1 MKPMRPTAT
10 RRVLTR
16 NVLTSALA
24 GLAAC
29 SCLHAA
35 AATRVPGPA
44 LRSSAALVLDQT
56 HSSVLLAKRADV
68 AIPIASI
75 TKLMTALVVLEA
87 QQPLDETIEVTG
99 DDRLTGKGARSR
111 LPIGSLLTRGELLH
125 LALMASENR
134 AAHAVGRAFP
144 GGLTAVVQAMNA
156 KARALGMTRSHFVDP
171 VGVSSDN
178 VASPSDLSKLV
189 IAVSQNET
197 IREYSTDRRFEVQT
211 GSRWL
216 TFHNT
221 NSLVSRPG
229 WNIAVQKTGYISEA
243 GRCLVMQADIENRT
257 VVIVLLNS
265 YGKYTRVADA
275 RRVRNWLETRLASR
289 SNQIASTN

>member
-29 SCLHAA
+29 FCLHAA

>member
-1 MKPMRPTAT
+1 MRKLPMA
-10 RRVLTR
+10 
-16 NVLTSALA
+16 ALA
-24 GLAAC
+24 ILAG
-29 SCLHAA
+29 CLSLQAA
-35 AATRVPGPA
+35 AARVPGPA
-44 LRSSAALVLDQT
+44 LRSTAVLVLDET
-56 HSSVLLAKRADV
+56 NSSVLLAKRADI

-87 QQPLDETIEVTG
+87 QQPLDETIAVTG
-99 DDRLTGKGARSR
+99 DDRLTGKGAHSR
-111 LPIGSLLTRGELLH
+111 LPIGSQLTRGALLH

-171 VGVSSDN
+171 VGVSSNN

-189 IAVSQNET
+189 IAVSQNDT
-197 IREYSTDRRFEVQT
+197 IREYSTDRSFDVQT

-229 WNIAVQKTGYISEA
+229 WKIAVQKTGYISEA